1 MKSGSKRER
10 LFVGIRTVFL
20 DRDGVIN
27 RKPPEGKYVRGWS
40 EFEVLPGVEE
50 AIGSFNRAGCNV
62 LVVSNQRGIAL
73 GLYTVESVQQLHA
86 KLQTHLN
93 SRDAHVDGFYFCPH
107 DQNECSCRKPEVG
120 LFEQARREYPAVA
133 PEASV
138 MIGDSLSD
146 IEAGRRFGCRTIFV
160 KGDAATSK
168 PGTGIAEALADA
180 TVRSLAEAVGTVLG
194 D

>member
-1 MKSGSKRER
+1 MKSSSKRGKPF
-10 LFVGIRTVFL
+10 LGVRTVFL

-27 RKPPEGKYVRGWS
+27 CKPPEGKYVTAWS

-50 AIGSFNRAGCNV
+50 AIGSLNGAGCNV
-62 LVVSNQRGIAL
+62 LVVSNQRGVAL
-73 GLYTVESVQQLHA
+73 GLYTVESVQQLHE
-86 KLQTHLN
+86 KLQAHLN

-120 LFEQARREYPAVA
+120 LFEQARREYPAIA
-133 PEASV
+133 PETSV

-168 PGTGIAEALADA
+168 TGAGIAETLADA
-180 TVRSLAEAVGTVLG
+180 AVGSLAEAVGMVLG
-194 D
+194 E